1 MRLYPYSNIQTNNLK
16 PLLISARIL
25 GLLSYL
31 LFIGALVVGLIG
43 LLGNSPT
50 TYELSGGIQAT
61 WPAQNTAGPA
71 IILAL
76 WSAVSSLCILAFS
89 GLCAAVVSCEYKYT
103 SSEK

>member
-1 MRLYPYSNIQTNNLK
+1 MRLYPYSKIQTNNLK

-76 WSAVSSLCILAFS
+76 WSTVSSLCILAFS
-89 GLCAAVVSCEYKYT
+89 GLCAAVVSCEYQYT
-103 SSEK
+103 SAHK